1 MRKAILTLILTITAL
16 LSACAKNDQVTVII
30 SLDGFRWDYTQ
41 WYDTP
46 FLDRMAE
53 EGVEAALIPSYP
65 SKTFP
70 NHYTLA
76 TGLYPDH
83 HGIIGNKFINR
94 ATGKKFSLSNREVK
108 HDAHYYGGEPIWL
121 TAQRQGLRTAVF
133 YWPGSDVA
141 VQGKYPDKYFN
152 YDQEPRLTFGQR
164 IDGILKQLRRPEAK
178 RPQLIMAYFEQ
189 PDHNGHVYGPQA
201 KQTRIAVMEIDKLIS
216 NLYERIQK
224 LPISDKVNFIVVS
237 DHGMTLTMPEKH
249 INARQY
255 LKKEWYYDIEGDA
268 PANIYVR
275 EGCADSICQALQ
287 GVDHIR
293 VWHRTEVPYY
303 LHYGTNENV
312 GDVVI
317 DTELGWLLSD
327 KKAEYGG
334 THGYDPSYN
343 DMHAL
348 FRAVGPAFKHISL
361 PHFPN
366 VDVYPLLCHL
376 LGIEPA
382 PNDGSLNIVKRMLR

>member
-1 MRKAILTLILTITAL
+1 VKHGVKA
-16 LSACAKNDQVTVII
+16 V
-30 SLDGFRWDYTQ
+30 
-41 WYDTP
+41 
-46 FLDRMAE
+46 MM
-53 EGVEAALIPSYP
+53 PSFP

-108 HDAHYYGGEPIWL
+108 HDARYYGGEPIWL

-249 INARQY
+249 IDARQY

-275 EGCADSICQALQ
+275 EGCADSICLALQ

-317 DTELGWLLSD
+317 DTELGWLFSD

-361 PHFPN
+361 PPFPN

>member
-16 LSACAKNDQVTVII
+16 LSASSKNDQVTVII

-268 PANIYVR
+268 PANVYAR

-317 DTELGWLLSD
+317 DTELGWLFSD

>member
-108 HDAHYYGGEPIWL
+108 HDARYYGGEPIWL

-249 INARQY
+249 IDARQY

-268 PANIYVR
+268 PANVYAR

-317 DTELGWLLSD
+317 DTELGWLFSD

>member
-46 FLDRMAE
+46 FLDRMAQ

-108 HDAHYYGGEPIWL
+108 HDARYYGGEPIWL

-224 LPISDKVNFIVVS
+224 LPISDNVNFIVVS

-249 INARQY
+249 IDARQY

-275 EGCADSICQALQ
+275 EGCADSICLALQ

-317 DTELGWLLSD
+317 DTELGWLFSD

>member
-108 HDAHYYGGEPIWL
+108 HDARYYGGEPIWL

-201 KQTRIAVMEIDKLIS
+201 KLTRIAVMEIDKLIS

-249 INARQY
+249 IDARQY

-268 PANIYVR
+268 PANVYVH

-317 DTELGWLLSD
+317 DTELGWLFSD